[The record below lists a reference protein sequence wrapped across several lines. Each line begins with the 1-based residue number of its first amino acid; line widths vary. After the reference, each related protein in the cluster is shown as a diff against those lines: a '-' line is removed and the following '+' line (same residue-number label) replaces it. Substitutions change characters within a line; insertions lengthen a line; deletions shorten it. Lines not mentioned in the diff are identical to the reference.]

1 MPIKTVTGKKFILV
15 AKPVV
20 GRTNAIFP
28 DKTVFISGKGTT
40 SGKEFGSKITVKAGN
55 PKINLN
61 GRLFKVDGTVAA
73 AAQSTSGTTSTVE
86 KPISRFTWSAGNL
99 E

>member
-1 MPIKTVTGKKFILV
+1 MPIKTVTGTKFILV

-20 GRTNAIFP
+20 GRTNAVFP
-28 DKTVFISGKGTT
+28 NKTVFISGKGTT
-40 SGKEFGSKITVKAGN
+40 SGKEFGSKISIKAGN
-55 PKINLN
+55 PKVNLN

-73 AAQSTSGTTSTVE
+73 AQSTSGTTSTIE
-86 KPISRFTWSAGNL
+86 KPISRFSWSAGSQ